1 MRAPSARGHFATFHA
16 DMDYNQP
23 HALRAESGFVGP
35 TRRLGWKAPNLADL
49 GGRMES
55 LRATVLETTACNL
68 GDEVREVGGRHRA
81 HGAHAGWEMC
91 EGIT

>member
-1 MRAPSARGHFATFHA
+1 
-16 DMDYNQP
+16 
-23 HALRAESGFVGP
+23 
-35 TRRLGWKAPNLADL
+35 
-49 GGRMES
+49 MES